1 MAKTKTSPSRKL
13 FLVINYIV
21 LTIVSLMCIL
31 PFINLLAISFSDKTA
46 VAANAVSFWPVGFN
60 TAAYEFILGN
70 DQFLRALWISV
81 QRTVLGVL
89 VNIILIILTAYP
101 LSKSTQDFR
110 LRNVFSWFFVVTILF
125 SGGLIPTYM
134 VVKYTGLM
142 DTIWALVLPGA
153 VQVFNMLVV
162 MNYMRSLP
170 KELEEAAYIDG
181 AGHFQTLFNVILP
194 VCTPTLATVTLF
206 SFVGHWNSWYDGMI
220 YMNTVD
226 KYPLQTYLQTI
237 VINPEA
243 FFRNATNISA
253 ELGNFLNLVSART
266 TNAAQLFLATIPIL
280 CVYPFLQKYFT
291 TGLVMGSVKGRSP
304 FDSILKGAPFIM
316 NTPVEK
322 KGFIQI
328 NIVVSDIERAAEK
341 WADLLGIEKPQ
352 IRVNHLEGGENY
364 KYRGR
369 PVSCD
374 LKVCNIEMEN
384 FVIELHEPAGG
395 ESSFQEFLD
404 KHGNGVHHIG
414 FEVGDKRDTVIA
426 ELAAAGYDTDRTVG
440 IYPGSSW
447 TIVDGED
454 DLGVNLN
461 IKPVR

>member
-280 CVYPFLQKYFT
+280 CVYPFLQKYFIYGMYT
-291 TGLVMGSVKGRSP
+291 GSVKG
-304 FDSILKGAPFIM
+304 
-316 NTPVEK
+316 
-322 KGFIQI
+322 
-328 NIVVSDIERAAEK
+328 
-341 WADLLGIEKPQ
+341 
-352 IRVNHLEGGENY
+352 
-364 KYRGR
+364 
-369 PVSCD
+369 
-374 LKVCNIEMEN
+374 
-384 FVIELHEPAGG
+384 
-395 ESSFQEFLD
+395 
-404 KHGNGVHHIG
+404 
-414 FEVGDKRDTVIA
+414 
-426 ELAAAGYDTDRTVG
+426 
-440 IYPGSSW
+440 
-447 TIVDGED
+447 
-454 DLGVNLN
+454 
-461 IKPVR
+461 

>member
-1 MAKTKTSPSRKL
+1 MAKTKSSPSRKV

-21 LTIVSLMCIL
+21 LTVISLTCIL
-31 PFINLLAISFSDKTA
+31 PFINLLAVSFSDKTA
-46 VAANAVSFWPVGFN
+46 VAANAVTFWPVGFN
-60 TAAYEFILGN
+60 TAAYDFILSN

-89 VNIILIILTAYP
+89 VNIALIVFTAYP
-101 LSKSTQDFR
+101 LSKSKQDFR
-110 LRNVFSWFFVVTILF
+110 LRNVFSWYFVVTILF

-142 DTIWALVLPGA
+142 DTIWALILPGA

-220 YMNTVD
+220 YMNTVE

-291 TGLVMGSVKGRSP
+291 TGLVMGSVKG
-304 FDSILKGAPFIM
+304 
-316 NTPVEK
+316 
-322 KGFIQI
+322 
-328 NIVVSDIERAAEK
+328 
-341 WADLLGIEKPQ
+341 
-352 IRVNHLEGGENY
+352 
-364 KYRGR
+364 
-369 PVSCD
+369 
-374 LKVCNIEMEN
+374 
-384 FVIELHEPAGG
+384 
-395 ESSFQEFLD
+395 
-404 KHGNGVHHIG
+404 
-414 FEVGDKRDTVIA
+414 
-426 ELAAAGYDTDRTVG
+426 
-440 IYPGSSW
+440 
-447 TIVDGED
+447 
-454 DLGVNLN
+454 
-461 IKPVR
+461 

>member
-1 MAKTKTSPSRKL
+1 MAKTKSSPSRKV

-21 LTIVSLMCIL
+21 LTVISLTCIL
-31 PFINLLAISFSDKTA
+31 PFINLLAVSFSDKTA
-46 VAANAVSFWPVGFN
+46 VAANAVTFWPVGFN
-60 TAAYEFILGN
+60 TAAYDFILSN

-89 VNIILIILTAYP
+89 VNIALIVFTAYP
-101 LSKSTQDFR
+101 LSKSKQDFR
-110 LRNVFSWFFVVTILF
+110 LRNVFSWYFVVTILF

-142 DTIWALVLPGA
+142 DTIWALILPGA

-220 YMNTVD
+220 YMNTVE

-266 TNAAQLFLATIPIL
+266 SNAAQLFLATIPIL

-291 TGLVMGSVKGRSP
+291 TGLVMGSVKG
-304 FDSILKGAPFIM
+304 
-316 NTPVEK
+316 
-322 KGFIQI
+322 
-328 NIVVSDIERAAEK
+328 
-341 WADLLGIEKPQ
+341 
-352 IRVNHLEGGENY
+352 
-364 KYRGR
+364 
-369 PVSCD
+369 
-374 LKVCNIEMEN
+374 
-384 FVIELHEPAGG
+384 
-395 ESSFQEFLD
+395 
-404 KHGNGVHHIG
+404 
-414 FEVGDKRDTVIA
+414 
-426 ELAAAGYDTDRTVG
+426 
-440 IYPGSSW
+440 
-447 TIVDGED
+447 
-454 DLGVNLN
+454 
-461 IKPVR
+461 

>member
-46 VAANAVSFWPVGFN
+46 VAANAVSFWSVGFN

-170 KELEEAAYIDG
+170 KELEAAAYIDG

-291 TGLVMGSVKGRSP
+291 TGLVMGSVKG
-304 FDSILKGAPFIM
+304 
-316 NTPVEK
+316 
-322 KGFIQI
+322 
-328 NIVVSDIERAAEK
+328 
-341 WADLLGIEKPQ
+341 
-352 IRVNHLEGGENY
+352 
-364 KYRGR
+364 
-369 PVSCD
+369 
-374 LKVCNIEMEN
+374 
-384 FVIELHEPAGG
+384 
-395 ESSFQEFLD
+395 
-404 KHGNGVHHIG
+404 
-414 FEVGDKRDTVIA
+414 
-426 ELAAAGYDTDRTVG
+426 
-440 IYPGSSW
+440 
-447 TIVDGED
+447 
-454 DLGVNLN
+454 
-461 IKPVR
+461 

>member
-1 MAKTKTSPSRKL
+1 MAKTKSSPSRKV

-21 LTIVSLMCIL
+21 LTVISLTCIL
-31 PFINLLAISFSDKTA
+31 PFINLLAVSFSDKTS
-46 VAANAVSFWPVGFN
+46 VAANAVTFWPVGFN
-60 TAAYEFILGN
+60 TAAYDFILSN

-89 VNIILIILTAYP
+89 VNIALIVFTAYP
-101 LSKSTQDFR
+101 LSKSKQDFR
-110 LRNVFSWFFVVTILF
+110 LRNVFSWYFVVTILF

-142 DTIWALVLPGA
+142 DTIWALILPGA

-220 YMNTVD
+220 YMNTVE

-291 TGLVMGSVKGRSP
+291 TGLVMGSVKG
-304 FDSILKGAPFIM
+304 
-316 NTPVEK
+316 
-322 KGFIQI
+322 
-328 NIVVSDIERAAEK
+328 
-341 WADLLGIEKPQ
+341 
-352 IRVNHLEGGENY
+352 
-364 KYRGR
+364 
-369 PVSCD
+369 
-374 LKVCNIEMEN
+374 
-384 FVIELHEPAGG
+384 
-395 ESSFQEFLD
+395 
-404 KHGNGVHHIG
+404 
-414 FEVGDKRDTVIA
+414 
-426 ELAAAGYDTDRTVG
+426 
-440 IYPGSSW
+440 
-447 TIVDGED
+447 
-454 DLGVNLN
+454 
-461 IKPVR
+461 

>member
-1 MAKTKTSPSRKL
+1 MAKTKTSPSRKI

-194 VCTPTLATVTLF
+194 VCTPTLATVMLF

-291 TGLVMGSVKGRSP
+291 TGLVMGSVKG
-304 FDSILKGAPFIM
+304 
-316 NTPVEK
+316 
-322 KGFIQI
+322 
-328 NIVVSDIERAAEK
+328 
-341 WADLLGIEKPQ
+341 
-352 IRVNHLEGGENY
+352 
-364 KYRGR
+364 
-369 PVSCD
+369 
-374 LKVCNIEMEN
+374 
-384 FVIELHEPAGG
+384 
-395 ESSFQEFLD
+395 
-404 KHGNGVHHIG
+404 
-414 FEVGDKRDTVIA
+414 
-426 ELAAAGYDTDRTVG
+426 
-440 IYPGSSW
+440 
-447 TIVDGED
+447 
-454 DLGVNLN
+454 
-461 IKPVR
+461 